1 MERIASAAF
10 PVSDLALLAMFG
22 AFIIVPVRASIS
34 DKLVVVAVG
43 LALVVDFI
51 YSWQAL
57 SNSYE
62 VGTLLDLPW
71 LMVFVCFGA
80 AALHPSMV
88 EALEPRKPQV
98 HPMDR
103 RRVVVFVVASLVGP
117 VALAVRTLNG
127 HQVSTSVLVGS
138 SVLLFSLV
146 LTRMVGLLRNVEEQ
160 MHQLDAQGHALA
172 LSEARHRFIVEAV
185 NEVIFETDKSGRWTL
200 LTPAWSRLTGWDAEA
215 SLGKHFIEFIHPQD
229 RDSALERLEPLLSGE
244 RSTIREDIRNL
255 TKDGGERWVDCQVA
269 LRRGE
274 DSKVIGA
281 TGKLADVTERKVQEH
296 ALQEAEERFR
306 TLAEQIPAVTYIGSR
321 EPYVPSTY
329 ISPRLKDLLGY
340 TPAEWLLDADNWRK
354 HLHPD
359 DAIET
364 IEALAFANIEA
375 VDYSLEYRMRRR
387 DGEMV
392 WVRDEAVL
400 LHDADGQPTQWQGQ
414 LADITEHKELEAQ
427 LTHQALHDPLTKLAN
442 RALFSDRVDHA
453 LSRIERTDELVAVM
467 FIDLDSFKAVNDT
480 LGHAI
485 GDEVLSLTAM
495 RLNESLRGADTAARL
510 GGDEFAV
517 LLEDTSETAARRIA
531 ARILSALRAEL
542 RVQGK
547 DVMLGGSIGIAMG
560 SGGEDSGQLLL
571 NADTAMYAAKNG
583 GRNRFV
589 MFEQRM
595 GSNLV
600 TRRALQVDLK
610 QAVENGELTVHYQP
624 IMQLEQMM
632 MVGVEALVRWNH
644 PERGEIPPAT
654 FIPLAEENGLIVPL
668 GQFVLD
674 TACAQAR
681 TWERTIER
689 EHPLTMGVNFSVR
702 QLQLPS
708 FTSDVIETLARHPLD
723 PTRLVLEITETVF
736 MSDPEDI
743 ARRLRLLA
751 DSGVPLAID
760 DFGAGYSSLGYL
772 RNLPVKILKI
782 DRQFVRGIDSGG
794 SEHAFAEAIT
804 TLGRHLGLDVV
815 AEGIETTGEL
825 EAMRHFGCN
834 YGQGFLMCRPLP
846 VDELETW
853 MESSSR
859 RDLEAA
865 AKGYQPALS
874 SLVAE

>member
-1 MERIASAAF
+1 M
-10 PVSDLALLAMFG
+10 M
-22 AFIIVPVRASIS
+22 
-34 DKLVVVAVG
+34 
-43 LALVVDFI
+43 
-51 YSWQAL
+51 
-57 SNSYE
+57 
-62 VGTLLDLPW
+62 
-71 LMVFVCFGA
+71 
-80 AALHPSMV
+80 
-88 EALEPRKPQV
+88 
-98 HPMDR
+98 
-103 RRVVVFVVASLVGP
+103 
-117 VALAVRTLNG
+117 
-127 HQVSTSVLVGS
+127 
-138 SVLLFSLV
+138 
-146 LTRMVGLLRNVEEQ
+146 RM
-160 MHQLDAQGHALA
+160 A
-172 LSEARHRFIVEAV
+172 
-185 NEVIFETDKSGRWTL
+185 
-200 LTPAWSRLTGWDAEA
+200 
-215 SLGKHFIEFIHPQD
+215 
-229 RDSALERLEPLLSGE
+229 
-244 RSTIREDIRNL
+244 
-255 TKDGGERWVDCQVA
+255 
-269 LRRGE
+269 
-274 DSKVIGA
+274 
-281 TGKLADVTERKVQEH
+281 
-296 ALQEAEERFR
+296 
-306 TLAEQIPAVTYIGSR
+306 
-321 EPYVPSTY
+321 
-329 ISPRLKDLLGY
+329 SPRNG
-340 TPAEWLLDADNWRK
+340 R
-354 HLHPD
+354 
-359 DAIET
+359 
-364 IEALAFANIEA
+364 
-375 VDYSLEYRMRRR
+375 
-387 DGEMV
+387 
-392 WVRDEAVL
+392 
-400 LHDADGQPTQWQGQ
+400 GQ